1 MRLSILSAIL
11 LFMTLGMASAA
22 EKPIDSYYARLS
34 EQDHFSSSGQR
45 LTKVAGIIRQ
55 DRANV
60 HQFGKVDAEDVKD
73 RFFSDKNNRAKLE
86 NMLANVQI
94 SPIDQATIINA
105 TPLIFV
111 EVYPSYVV
119 ITMK

>member
-1 MRLSILSAIL
+1 MRS
-11 LFMTLGMASAA
+11 TRMAAMVLAATGTATAA
-22 EKPIDSYYARLS
+22 EKPIDTYYARLS
-34 EQDHFSSSGQR
+34 ERDHYSSSGQR
-45 LTKVAGIIRQ
+45 LTKVAGIVRQ

-60 HQFGKVDAEDVKD
+60 HQFGKVDAEDEKD
-73 RFFSDKNNRAKLE
+73 KFFSSKDNRAKLE
-86 NMLANVQI
+86 NMLANVRI

-111 EVYPSYVV
+111 EVYPTYVV